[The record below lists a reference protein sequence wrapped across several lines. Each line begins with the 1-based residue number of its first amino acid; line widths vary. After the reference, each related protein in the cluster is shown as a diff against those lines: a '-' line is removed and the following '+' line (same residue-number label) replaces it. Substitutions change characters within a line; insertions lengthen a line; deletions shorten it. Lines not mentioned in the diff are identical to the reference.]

1 MFSYLEENVKAIEN
15 PNNVNA
21 FLSQKADKG
30 ISLIAN
36 LVGGESIQLT
46 KPMNFMT
53 YPFEPIYHLS
63 REKLG
68 EFYCE
73 DFFKITDDTAVNG
86 RNFVGFSYEP
96 REKSKFTG
104 VIAHFA
110 DGTSC
115 NLYGIRNKCFE
126 KEKIRL
132 EGIEQE
138 IATAMAKKKAEQE
151 RTDAIVSDFEKMFLA
166 MPREEQIAF
175 LKKYGFELSNEEPST
190 QNNIEKQ

>member
-21 FLSQKADKG
+21 FLSQKTDRG
-30 ISLIAN
+30 ISLFAN

-53 YPFEPIYHLS
+53 YPFEPIYYLS

-68 EFYCE
+68 EFYC
-73 DFFKITDDTAVNG
+73 DGFFKITDHTAVNG

-104 VIAHFA
+104 IIAHFA

-115 NLYGIRNKCFE
+115 DLYGIRNKCFE
-126 KEKIRL
+126 KEKARL

-138 IATAMAKKKAEQE
+138 IAEYNAKVQAEQA
-151 RTDAIVSDFEKMFLA
+151 RVDAIVSDFEEMFLNL
-166 MPREEQIAF
+166 PKEEQIAF
-175 LKKYGFELSNEEPST
+175 LKKYGFVLSESEPAT
-190 QNNIEKQ
+190 ENNIEKQ

>member
-1 MFSYLEENVKAIEN
+1 MFSYIEENVKAIEN

-21 FLSQKADKG
+21 FLSQKLDKG
-30 ISLIAN
+30 ISLIAS
-36 LVGGESIQLT
+36 LVGGEFVQLT
-46 KPMNFMT
+46 KPMGVMT

-68 EFYCE
+68 DFYCE
-73 DFFKITDDTAVNG
+73 GFFKISDDTAVNG

-96 REKSKFTG
+96 RENSKFTG
-104 VIAHFA
+104 IIAHFV

-126 KEKIRL
+126 KEKARL

-138 IATAMAKKKAEQE
+138 IADYNAKIQAEQA
-151 RTDAIVSDFEKMFLA
+151 RTDAIVSDFEKMFLS
-166 MPREEQIAF
+166 MPREEQDAF
-175 LKKYGFELSNEEPST
+175 LKKYGFSLNEEITS
-190 QNNIEKQ
+190 QNEIEKQ

>member
-1 MFSYLEENVKAIEN
+1 MFNYIEENVKAIEN

-21 FLSQKADKG
+21 FLSQKTDRG

-53 YPFEPIYHLS
+53 YPFEPIYYLS

-73 DFFKITDDTAVNG
+73 SFFKISDDTAVNG

-104 VIAHFA
+104 IIAHFA

-115 NLYGIRNKCFE
+115 DLYGIRNKCFE
-126 KEKIRL
+126 KEKAKL
-132 EGIEQE
+132 EGIAQQ
-138 IATAMAKKKAEQE
+138 IADYNAKIQAEQA
-151 RTDAIVSDFEKMFLA
+151 RTDAIVSDFEKMFLS
-166 MPREEQIAF
+166 MPREEQDAF
-175 LKKYGFELSNEEPST
+175 LRKYGFSLNEEITS
-190 QNNIEKQ
+190 QNEIEKQ

>member
-1 MFSYLEENVKAIEN
+1 MFNYIEENVKAIEN

-21 FLSQKADKG
+21 FLSQKTDRG

-53 YPFEPIYHLS
+53 YPFEPIYYLS

-73 DFFKITDDTAVNG
+73 SFFKISDDTAVNG

-104 VIAHFA
+104 IIAHFA

-115 NLYGIRNKCFE
+115 DLYGIRNKCFE
-126 KEKIRL
+126 KEKAKL
-132 EGIEQE
+132 EGIAQQ
-138 IATAMAKKKAEQE
+138 IADYNAKIQAEQA
-151 RTDAIVSDFEKMFLA
+151 RTDAIVSDFEKMFLS
-166 MPREEQIAF
+166 MPREEQDAF
-175 LKKYGFELSNEEPST
+175 LRKYGFSLNEELTS
-190 QNNIEKQ
+190 QNEIEKQ

>member
-1 MFSYLEENVKAIEN
+1 MFSYIEENVKAIEN

-21 FLSQKADKG
+21 FLSQKTDRG

-53 YPFEPIYHLS
+53 YPFEPIYYLS

-68 EFYCE
+68 DFYCE
-73 DFFKITDDTAVNG
+73 SFFKISDDAAVNG

-104 VIAHFA
+104 IIAHFA

-115 NLYGIRNKCFE
+115 DLYGIRNKCFE
-126 KEKIRL
+126 KEKAKL
-132 EGIEQE
+132 EGISQQ
-138 IATAMAKKKAEQE
+138 IADHNAKIQAEQA
-151 RTDAIVSDFEKMFLA
+151 RTDAIVSDFEKMFLS
-166 MPREEQIAF
+166 MPKEEQDAF
-175 LKKYGFELSNEEPST
+175 LRKYGFSLNEEITS
-190 QNNIEKQ
+190 QNEIEKQ

>member
-1 MFSYLEENVKAIEN
+1 MFNYIEENVKAIEN

-21 FLSQKADKG
+21 FLSQKTDRG

-53 YPFEPIYHLS
+53 YPFEPIYYLS

-73 DFFKITDDTAVNG
+73 SFFKISDDTAVNG

-104 VIAHFA
+104 IIAHFA

-115 NLYGIRNKCFE
+115 DLYGIRNKCFE
-126 KEKIRL
+126 KEKAKL
-132 EGIEQE
+132 EGISQQ
-138 IATAMAKKKAEQE
+138 IADHNAKIQAEQA
-151 RTDAIVSDFEKMFLA
+151 RTDAIVSDFEKMFLS
-166 MPREEQIAF
+166 MPREEQDAF
-175 LKKYGFELSNEEPST
+175 LRKYGFSLNEEITS
-190 QNNIEKQ
+190 QNEIEKQ

>member
-1 MFSYLEENVKAIEN
+1 MFIYLEENVKAIEN

-21 FLSQKADKG
+21 FLSQKLDKG

-46 KPMNFMT
+46 KPMSFMT

-68 EFYCE
+68 DFYCE
-73 DFFKITDDTAVNG
+73 GFFKISDDTAVNG
-86 RNFVGFSYEP
+86 RNFVGFSYQP
-96 REKSKFTG
+96 KEKSKFTG
-104 VIAHFA
+104 IIAHFA

-126 KEKIRL
+126 KEKDRL
-132 EGIEQE
+132 EGIAQE
-138 IATAMAKKKAEQE
+138 IADYNAKIQSDQA
-151 RTDAIVSDFEKMFLA
+151 RVDSIVSEFEEMFLA
-166 MPREEQIAF
+166 LPKKEQIAF
-175 LKKYGFELSNEEPST
+175 LKKYGFELNENET
-190 QNNIEKQ
+190 VNENNIEKQ

>member
-1 MFSYLEENVKAIEN
+1 MFSYIEENVKAIEN

-21 FLSQKADKG
+21 FLSQKTDRG

-53 YPFEPIYHLS
+53 YPFEPIYYLS

-68 EFYCE
+68 DFYCE
-73 DFFKITDDTAVNG
+73 SFFKISDDTAVNG

-104 VIAHFA
+104 IIAHFA

-115 NLYGIRNKCFE
+115 DLYGIRNKCFE
-126 KEKIRL
+126 KEKAKL
-132 EGIEQE
+132 EGIAQQ
-138 IATAMAKKKAEQE
+138 IADYNAIIQAEQA
-151 RTDAIVSDFEKMFLA
+151 RTDAIVSDFEKMFLS
-166 MPREEQIAF
+166 MPREEQDAF
-175 LKKYGFELSNEEPST
+175 LRKYGFSLNEEITS
-190 QNNIEKQ
+190 QNEIEKQ

>member
-1 MFSYLEENVKAIEN
+1 MFTYIEENIKAIEN
-15 PNNVNA
+15 PDNVNA
-21 FLSQKADKG
+21 FLSQKTDKG

-46 KPMNFMT
+46 KPMNFMI
-53 YPFEPIYHLS
+53 YPFEPIYYLS

-68 EFYCE
+68 DFYC
-73 DFFKITDDTAVNG
+73 DGFFKITDDTAVNG
-86 RNFVGFSYEP
+86 KNFVRFSYEP

-104 VIAHFA
+104 IIAHFA

-126 KEKIRL
+126 KEKARL

-138 IATAMAKKKAEQE
+138 IADYNAKIQAEQK
-151 RTDAIVSDFEKMFLA
+151 RADTMVGDFEKMFLA
-166 MPREEQIAF
+166 MSPKEQEAF
-175 LKKYGFELSNEEPST
+175 LRKYGFSLNNGEPSSL
-190 QNNIEKQ
+190 IDREKE